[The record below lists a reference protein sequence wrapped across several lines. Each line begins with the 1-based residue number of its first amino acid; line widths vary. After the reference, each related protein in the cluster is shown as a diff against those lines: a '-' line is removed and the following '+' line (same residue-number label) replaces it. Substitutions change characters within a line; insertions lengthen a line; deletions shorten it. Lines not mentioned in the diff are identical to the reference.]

1 MTPQDEHGTRNGLLG
16 ELDDLRTILDD
27 GIADEDIPV
36 LEDEIVD
43 DGAVVPLLPDLPAQ
57 GLSDDMT
64 PETSPREPSPPE
76 PSLPAPSIPAL
87 APPEL
92 SPPENSAMIE
102 ARIEARIDALL
113 DAWVRETLEPELDA
127 LRTRLLD
134 AARELLVA
142 AHAPDRAADTST
154 QSTERTNGQ

>member
-1 MTPQDEHGTRNGLLG
+1 MTPQDEHGTRTGLLG

-57 GLSDDMT
+57 AVSDVMT
-64 PETSPREPSPPE
+64 PETSQREPSLSE
-76 PSLPAPSIPAL
+76 PSPA
-87 APPEL
+87 
-92 SPPENSAMIE
+92 ENTAS
-102 ARIEARIDALL
+102 IEARIDALL

-127 LRTRLLD
+127 LRTRLLA
-134 AARELLVA
+134 AARELLMA
-142 AHAPDRAADTST
+142 AHAADRAADTGT
-154 QSTERTNGQ
+154 QSTERTHGQ